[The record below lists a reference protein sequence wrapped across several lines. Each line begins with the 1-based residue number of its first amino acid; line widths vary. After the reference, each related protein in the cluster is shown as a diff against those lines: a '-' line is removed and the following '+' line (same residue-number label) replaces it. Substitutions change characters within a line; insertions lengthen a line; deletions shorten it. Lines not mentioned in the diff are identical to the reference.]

1 MHSNNSK
8 TAKARKESAII
19 SQQRSPFCLGCSQ
32 YAQTAINGAI
42 KDLRAAKR
50 FLSRGRFE
58 RAETALANS
67 LPDIAKEIRNINRIE
82 RH

>member
-1 MHSNNSK
+1 MTSNK
-8 TAKARKESAII
+8 RKIGKSRKGIAII
-19 SQQRSPFCLGCSQ
+19 SQRRPPLCIGCAQ
-32 YAQTAINGAI
+32 YALTAINGAI

-50 FLSRGRFE
+50 FLFLGRFE

-67 LPDIAKEIRNINRIE
+67 LPDIAKAIRNINRIE

>member
-1 MHSNNSK
+1 MHSKNSK
-8 TAKARKESAII
+8 KVKTRKDSVII
-19 SQQRSPFCLGCSQ
+19 SQPRPPFCFECSQ

-50 FLSRGRFE
+50 FLSLGRFE

-67 LPDIAKEIRNINRIE
+67 LPDIAKAIRNINRIE

>member
-1 MHSNNSK
+1 MTSNKRKIGK
-8 TAKARKESAII
+8 TRKGIAII
-19 SQQRSPFCLGCSQ
+19 SQRRPPLCLGSL
-32 YAQTAINGAI
+32 TAINGAI

-50 FLSRGRFE
+50 FLSLGRFE

-67 LPDIAKEIRNINRIE
+67 LPDITKAIRNINRIE